1 MIRPVLITSLCL
13 SVFALGPSA
22 FGASETDKLNQKAD
36 GLRNLLE
43 VAGRKGLVDLKGEGT
58 KEGPADAATDAEPKP
73 LAPAPKADC
82 MALAPL
88 FDGGQD
94 GFATGMF
101 TELTQDWPETTDLA
115 RSLAT
120 LVDPGYD
127 GRLLPVDLRRA
138 GDCGPSFLPW
148 QALASPGEALDAQTE
163 ATLTE
168 ALSKMEPDLKRLIG
182 VQIAI
187 RAGMAG
193 NVRLSR
199 RIADTLT
206 DEGLHNRAHHD
217 RDMEHVLL
225 DAILKMQR
233 DPVGARARL
242 SWIAERDGPEQFH
255 AIDLLRKLDATP
267 QARNELTR
275 LSDSPDEEQRVS
287 AHTRLIA
294 TAIEDSDIGL
304 VAEMVTTTDL
314 LNEDVESLAR
324 LTARLEQALSAD
336 EPLKAV
342 QALDV
347 IERLEAKGVEF
358 GPALLSK
365 ASQRLNSLTAAP
377 TQTVSKEFASPLAE
391 SAVPDALSGNDL
403 DRYLGDLENDMTA
416 FEEVLSR
423 G

>member
-1 MIRPVLITSLCL
+1 MIRPILISSICL

-22 FGASETDKLNQKAD
+22 FGGDKPEDLQGQAD

-43 VAGRKGLVDLKGEGT
+43 VAGRKGLVQLSGSDIES
-58 KEGPADAATDAEPKP
+58 EDASAEPEAEEAIADTVP
-73 LAPAPKADC
+73 IADC

-120 LVDPGYD
+120 LVDPSYRGES
-127 GRLLPVDLRRA
+127 LAIDLRRA

-148 QALASPGEALDAQTE
+148 QALANPAETLDAQTE
-163 ATLTE
+163 AELTQ
-168 ALSKMEPDLKRLIG
+168 ALSDMDPALKRLIG

-193 NVRLSR
+193 NLRLTR
-199 RIADTLT
+199 RIADSLT
-206 DEGLHNRAHHD
+206 DEGLHNQPHHD
-217 RDMEHVLL
+217 RDLEHVLL
-225 DAILKMQR
+225 DALLKMQR

-242 SWIAERDGPEQFH
+242 SWIAERDGPEQFY
-255 AIDLLRKLDATP
+255 AIDLLRALDASP
-267 QARNELTR
+267 EARSELTR
-275 LSDSPDEEQRVS
+275 LSDSPDEEQRQS

-294 TAIEDSDIGL
+294 TAIEDSDIEL

-314 LNEDVESLAR
+314 LNDDVESLAR
-324 LTARLEQALSAD
+324 LTARLEQAIAAD
-336 EPLKAV
+336 DPLRAI

-358 GPALLSK
+358 GPALLSRA
-365 ASQRLNSLTAAP
+365 ASRLASLSETP
-377 TQTVSKEFASPLAE
+377 TQKTSNDFASALPVR
-391 SAVPDALSGNDL
+391 AVPDALSGPEL
-403 DRYLGDLENDMTA
+403 DTYLGDLSGDITA
-416 FEEVLSR
+416 FQEVLSH